1 MQGMS
6 DRHVR
11 PLRPDDFPALMRLEE
26 EVFARSGESVL
37 GPYYVRLCC
46 DFFADTCF
54 VAEERGRAVGYVL
67 SFVRGDEAYCTTL
80 AVAPELQG
88 TRVALQLLRR
98 LVAALAPRVDSVW
111 FTVKEDNSA
120 ARALHRALG
129 ARDVE
134 VREDVYGPGD
144 RRIVSR
150 IERVSFERLRGK
162 LERLGVVVGPIARA
176 DARPLAGVA

>member
-1 MQGMS
+1 MS
-6 DRHVR
+6 VRTIR
-11 PLRPDDFPALMRLEE
+11 PLRSADFTELMRLEE
-26 EVFARSGESVL
+26 EVFASAGESVL

-46 DFFADTCF
+46 EFFPDSCF
-54 VAEERGRAVGYVL
+54 IAEEEGRIVGYVL
-67 SFVRGDEAYCTTL
+67 SFVRGEEAYCTTL

-88 TRVALQLLRR
+88 TRVAIQLVRT

-111 FTVKEDNSA
+111 FTVKEDNAA

-134 VREDVYGPGD
+134 IREGFYGPGD

-150 IERVSFERLRGK
+150 IDRVAFERLRGK
-162 LERLGVVVGPIARA
+162 LERLGLVEGSVARA
-176 DARPLAGVA
+176 DLPARPLVGAA

>member
-1 MQGMS
+1 MS

-11 PLRPDDFPALMRLEE
+11 PLRPSDFPEIMRLEE

-37 GPYYVRLCC
+37 GAYYVRLCC
-46 DFFADTCF
+46 EFYADTCF
-54 VAEERGRAVGYVL
+54 VAVEGDRAVGYIL
-67 SFVRGDEAYCTTL
+67 SFVKGEEAYCTTL

-88 TRVALQLLRR
+88 TRVAIQLLRT

-111 FTVKEDNSA
+111 FTVKEDNAA

-134 VREDVYGPGD
+134 VREDFYGPGD
-144 RRIVSR
+144 RRLVSR
-150 IERVSFERLRGK
+150 IERASFERLREK
-162 LERLGVVVGPIARA
+162 LQRLGLVEGSIERADGARA
-176 DARPLAGVA
+176 LAGAA